1 MIQDTLTLTLTLADG
16 RTLSYSH
23 WGPADATPV
32 FYFHG
37 FPTSRHELE
46 LARPRLEQATSPSVS
61 SRSTGPVSEPQ
72 PSDRTAPFSTG
83 PPTWPKPPT
92 SSTSTDSPS
101 SAFQRGP
108 YALACGHALPDRV
121 TRVGVVARI
130 APMEATVMDK
140 ADTAQTA
147 KNWWFLRVQFT
158 MVAFAFSK
166 GQEDKIVAQAMATMG
181 EADQRALEQTATRNS
196 FIEMT
201 RGAFT
206 QGGSAATHEAGLYHQ
221 PWGFNPAHITVP
233 TDLWYGGAD
242 EMVPPLANGS
252 PTASPD
258 RATPSG
264 RTTDTSPG
272 ATATRPSTSSPQ

>member
-1 MIQDTLTLTLTLADG
+1 MIHDTLNLADG
-16 RTLSYSH
+16 RTLSYFQ
-23 WGPADATPV
+23 WGPPDATPV

-72 PSDRTAPFSTG
+72 PSNRTAPFSPG

-121 TRVGVVARI
+121 TRVGVVVGI
-130 APMEATVMDK
+130 APMAATGMDK
-140 ADTAQTA
+140 AAIAQMP
-147 KNWWFLRVQFT
+147 KNRWFRRVQFT

-166 GQEDKIVAQAMATMG
+166 GKKTKSSPRPWPQWAKPTSGHWNKQ
-181 EADQRALEQTATRNS
+181 
-196 FIEMT
+196 
-201 RGAFT
+201 
-206 QGGSAATHEAGLYHQ
+206 Q
-221 PWGFNPAHITVP
+221 PG
-233 TDLWYGGAD
+233 
-242 EMVPPLANGS
+242 
-252 PTASPD
+252 TASS
-258 RATPSG
+258 R
-264 RTTDTSPG
+264 
-272 ATATRPSTSSPQ
+272 